1 MLTLYDELKLLL
13 CHYTPEEI
21 FETSK
26 RLVNFEAA
34 KINQIDMVRFAGR
47 LCRMDEDNWRE
58 NR

>member
-1 MLTLYDELKLLL
+1 MPTLYDELKLLL

-26 RLVNFEAA
+26 RLINFEAA
-34 KINQIDMVRFAGR
+34 KINQFDMVQFASK
-47 LCRMDEDNWRE
+47 LCNMPEDDWRE